1 MDSNTRRKLIMERLS
16 AGDGVKV
23 AELAEACGHSEMT
36 IRRDLARLEDTGY
49 LKVHRGLV
57 LLNNGSSMEVSS
69 SIKAQRATAQK
80 KRIDRAAAERVQ
92 PGSALY
98 LDCGTTVKEFAM
110 ELGGIRNLTVYTSS
124 LLACN
129 VLCNY
134 KNINLFILPGH
145 FSEISMGAYDSST
158 LTMLQR
164 LRFDMAV
171 LGAEAVDPRAGFM
184 VPEDDD
190 CSCKRVVI
198 ANSRETL
205 VLADSSKLFM
215 SSRCVYALPGE
226 IDLFI
231 TDNRCTEEAK
241 DAFSKE
247 RVQMLTV

>member
-57 LLNNGSSMEVSS
+57 LLNNGSYMEVSS

-80 KRIDRAAAERVQ
+80 KRIARAAAERVQ

-110 ELGGIRNLTVYTSS
+110 E
-124 LLACN
+124 
-129 VLCNY
+129 CNY